1 MKQRFGREKKIQLT
15 NLQGLGYDLTLAFNS
30 IKEKKAASA
39 FKKQRQKI
47 DNIINITE
55 EPLIIQKT
63 YEIEEKI
70 EQLQEIRNLLPL
82 LRSSCDFD
90 SK

>member
-1 MKQRFGREKKIQLT
+1 MKQRFGREKKIQIT

-47 DNIINITE
+47 DNIINVSE

-70 EQLQEIRNLLPL
+70 EQLHQI
-82 LRSSCDFD
+82 SS
-90 SK
+90 